1 MIRSRV
7 LIFFFFFELF
17 VRTLSEPEILLRN
30 AGRK

>member
-1 MIRSRV
+1 MIRSHV
-7 LIFFFFFELF
+7 LIFFFFKLF